1 MASTDEPPLYR
12 RRFHDAPVPQPRDS
26 HPSPPMTPPEL
37 DHNKAFFHGIEEV
50 AKDLDQLVHRL
61 NRRPILQDSLRWHF
75 LDDGQRDGEERERER
90 GRVREWERI
99 EEEEED
105 GKMRLRREREA
116 PHGPNGPCTHMSMPL
131 QPLEPTPALDSIPE
145 LSMPCDPCP
154 STIPPLCDTLQPPG
168 PIHFDTLVTD
178 APSDDKFLP
187 KANDHKRPRRATE
200 VRLHK
205 SASNLRMLDLVTGMI
220 ENGVQ
225 CNVQT
230 STPPSPA
237 KTASASSAIP
247 ASMHRIEPKDS
258 TDSHLLPG
266 RMELEIDMGFS
277 ELDEDTLLN
286 DNLALRHVNTPA
298 GIRKF
303 GFLRYRSSSEA
314 AQSCKNMK
322 KSVPRMRR
330 RRRTNT
336 APTSES
342 SASQPPTTM
351 A

>member
-1 MASTDEPPLYR
+1 MASTDEPPLCYR
-12 RRFHDAPVPQPRDS
+12 LHDAPVQRPRES
-26 HPSPPMTPPEL
+26 RHNPPITPPEL
-37 DHNKAFFHGIEEV
+37 DHDNIFLHGIEEV

-75 LDDGQRDGEERERER
+75 LDGELRNGEEREKER
-90 GRVREWERI
+90 GRGRE
-99 EEEEED
+99 
-105 GKMRLRREREA
+105 RREDEKHDHEETRFRREGEG
-116 PHGPNGPCTHMSMPL
+116 PHGPTGPCTHMSVPL
-131 QPLEPTPALDSIPE
+131 QPLEPTPALDPIPE

-154 STIPPLCDTLQPPG
+154 STIPPLCDTLHPPG
-168 PIHFDTLVTD
+168 PIHFDTMVTD
-178 APSDDKFLP
+178 APSDDKSLP
-187 KANDHKRPRRATE
+187 RANDHKRPRRPTE

-205 SASNLRMLDLVTGMI
+205 SASSLRMLDLVTGMI

-225 CNVQT
+225 CNVQS

-237 KTASASSAIP
+237 KTVSASSAIA
-247 ASMHRIEPKDS
+247 ASTDCIETKDAI
-258 TDSHLLPG
+258 DSHLLPG
-266 RMELEIDMGFS
+266 HMELEIDMGFS

-286 DNLALRHVNTPA
+286 DNLALRHASTPA

-322 KSVPRMRR
+322 KSTPRMRR

-336 APTSES
+336 NTTSEPP
-342 SASQPPTTM
+342 ASQLPTTT